1 MRTSLLILSLL
12 FLLPTASF
20 SPLPLQD
27 SRRQG
32 HGFEKQLEPVAFLLG
47 KHRGEGRSLMGAYR
61 ETMSATWALGHTAII
76 LQSGSTAGGMVVFQ
90 DMRVFTWDPIQKRI
104 RVRQFANGG
113 VCTYNLKVDAE
124 GSKVI
129 LEQDDLEGM
138 KRPEWR
144 YTFEKEKGGFSY
156 QVDQKSGDE
165 FRKYV
170 AGKLKKQ

>member
-1 MRTSLLILSLL
+1 MRTSLLILSFL
-12 FLLPTASF
+12 FLLPAASF
-20 SPLPLQD
+20 SPLPVQD
-27 SRRQG
+27 SRRQSR
-32 HGFEKQLEPVAFLLG
+32 GFEKQLEPVAFLVG
-47 KHRGEGRSLMGAYR
+47 KHRGQGRSLMGAYR
-61 ETMSATWALGHTAII
+61 ETMSATWTLGHTAIV
-76 LQSGSTAGGMVVFQ
+76 LQSGSIAGGMVVFQ
-90 DMRVFTWDPIQKRI
+90 DMRVFTWDRLKKRI

-113 VCTYNLKVDAE
+113 VCTYTVKVQNE

-144 YTFEKEKGGFSY
+144 YTFEKKKGGFSY
-156 QVDQKSGDE
+156 QVDQKSGEE